1 MYEQDIHI
9 HHSLLQ
15 LCSIKAVCQLR
26 RVSSCSPALES
37 KLSIAKTSDRV
48 PNVALML
55 LRKRMQSSHRCS
67 VVTAS
72 VPLTRAKL
80 RVLQTRQRKPS
91 LLNQKQRLCRNWAQ
105 QKARAAPMNRL
116 PPGCVTKQETGSYNT
131 RLSRPLRWIVS
142 LLLADATESKDR
154 KQLATERRSKLYL
167 LVFWSYHMPVAVAR
181 RKLVKFFFFFL
192 NQANHLFDKYTHIC
206 TE

>member
-72 VPLTRAKL
+72 VPLTGAKL
-80 RVLQTRQRKPS
+80 RVLQTRQRKAA

-105 QKARAAPMNRL
+105 QKARAAPMSSASWLSDETRNGQL
-116 PPGCVTKQETGSYNT
+116 QHATVTPA
-131 RLSRPLRWIVS
+131 PLDRIT
-142 LLLADATESKDR
+142 AARRRYR
-154 KQLATERRSKLYL
+154 KQGQKTIGNREEKQIVLAEQAGFLELPHARSC
-167 LVFWSYHMPVAVAR
+167 
-181 RKLVKFFFFFL
+181 
-192 NQANHLFDKYTHIC
+192 C
-206 TE
+206 TTCSG